1 MDDRRLPRPNIPAN
15 ECKALLFLDEIEQCR
30 DYLFMTFAQEEE
42 LLVKGVFEGGAGKT
56 EVCVVHFKSLHQDGK
71 KHLTAETQS
80 KEKKPVSPRRAR
92 RSRRCGEIT

>member
-1 MDDRRLPRPNIPAN
+1 
-15 ECKALLFLDEIEQCR
+15 
-30 DYLFMTFAQEEE
+30 
-42 LLVKGVFEGGAGKT
+42 
-56 EVCVVHFKSLHQDGK
+56 VCVVHFKSLHQDGK